1 MVEMVLNL
9 IEDGHVLKQ
18 SYFISFFLYKNNY
31 VPLKWHIL
39 KKVEVFWLIA
49 SNNTGLKQKEE
60 TLP

>member
-1 MVEMVLNL
+1 MVLKL
-9 IEDGHVLKQ
+9 VEDGHVLKQ

-31 VPLKWHIL
+31 VQLKWHIL
-39 KKVEVFWLIA
+39 KKVEVFWFIL